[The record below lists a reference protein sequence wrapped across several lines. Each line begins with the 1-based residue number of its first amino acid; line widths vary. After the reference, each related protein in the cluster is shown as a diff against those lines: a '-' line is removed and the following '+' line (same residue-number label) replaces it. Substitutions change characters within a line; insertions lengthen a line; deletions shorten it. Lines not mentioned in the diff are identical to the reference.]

1 MPTVTETA
9 IETRIDPIVTTV
21 GQAAQEVSKRSQQVG
36 QVASDVQRAT
46 NAIEGS
52 KG

>member
-1 MPTVTETA
+1 MSAPEIKLPKPKDLA
-9 IETRIDPIVTTV
+9 KTV
-21 GQAAQEVSKRSQQVG
+21 GQAAEEVSKRSQQVG

>member
-1 MPTVTETA
+1 MSAPEIKVPKPKDLA
-9 IETRIDPIVTTV
+9 KTV
-21 GQAAQEVSKRSQQVG
+21 GHAAEEVAKRSQQVG

-52 KG
+52 KD